1 MPEQA
6 SLRAVIYGFVQ
17 GVFFRS
23 FTTRHARALGLT
35 GYVRNLP
42 GGRAVEVVA
51 EGETER
57 LEELLKHLE
66 VGPPG
71 ARVERV
77 EVEWSKYEGAFSR
90 FEVKY

>member
-1 MPEQA
+1 M
-6 SLRAVIYGFVQ
+6 
-17 GVFFRS
+17 
-23 FTTRHARALGLT
+23 
-35 GYVRNLP
+35 
-42 GGRAVEVVA
+42 EVVA